1 MGAAAGGTV
10 PLSSIAERD
19 GATRGREEK
28 CLMDE
33 TEGENGGKN

>member
-10 PLSSIAERD
+10 PLPSIAERE
-19 GATRGREEK
+19 GETRGREEK

-33 TEGENGGKN
+33 TEGEDEAKL